1 MSTWKFGLIWITEPT
16 VDLAWVGLLEES
28 AGVEI
33 QETEGSGSRS
43 RTDLLS
49 THGDTEAVNCCWMG
63 LVFAVYG
70 F

>member
-1 MSTWKFGLIWITEPT
+1 MN
-16 VDLAWVGLLEES
+16 LARVNLLERS

-33 QETEGSGSRS
+33 QEKGGSGSSS
-43 RTDLLS
+43 RADLLS

-70 F
+70 FYGSTLRILPQVWQ